1 MPFDFEEYIENIE
14 KKAAKNDIGKMIA
27 SGIGVGIDENSY
39 LAITAMENVYV
50 ELETLTKNA
59 AKNAEKL
66 AKKTQERELKNL
78 KNALELEF
86 ISEQEYYEKLK
97 KYRDE
102 NLREGSDNWY
112 KYTEEIIR
120 YNKRLSEEA
129 EKEQLRMM
137 KTVKELQAE
146 LENNLKTDD
155 GPWFSSLR
163 VILKGAGLGGGDEA
177 FTWNKLEDFQGEID
191 ELQRYRQAI
200 LSLKELGNIPDGV
213 FSDIAQMDVS
223 EGLLAANTILSA
235 SDEVRERFIKGY
247 NTRNSLA
254 GSIAGELNGV
264 LNKEALAEAGIY
276 SAEVFNSG
284 YFKADSEEKTA
295 FVKELEKS
303 FKEIPQSYYDLGI
316 SSGEA
321 FGQGF
326 ESQLVVVM
334 AEAREYMLSAM
345 SQLVSEVTARVSGE
359 GADFKSGTSNTYN
372 TSYTF
377 NSSRDTTTVQLQAA
391 RNAATLER
399 LRGGN

>member
-1 MPFDFEEYIENIE
+1 MSFEFEKYIENME
-14 KKAAKNDIGKMIA
+14 AKAAKNDIGKMIA

-78 KNALELEF
+78 KNALELEL

-102 NLREGSDNWY
+102 NLREGSDSWY
-112 KYTEEIIR
+112 KYTEEIIK
-120 YNKRLSEEA
+120 YNKRLAEEA
-129 EKEQLRMM
+129 AEEQLRMM
-137 KTVKELQAE
+137 ETVKKLQTD
-146 LENNLKTDD
+146 LENNLKSDD
-155 GPWFSSLR
+155 GPWFSSLK
-163 VILKGAGLGGGDEA
+163 VILRGTGLGGGDEA
-177 FTWNKLEDFQGEID
+177 FTWNKLEDFQTEIE

-200 LSLKELGNIPDGV
+200 LSLRDLGNIPDGV
-213 FSDIAQMDVS
+213 FSDISQMDVS

-235 SDEVRERFIKGY
+235 SDEMREKFIKGY

-254 GSIAGELNGV
+254 GSIAGELNGI

-284 YFKADSEEKTA
+284 YFKTDSTEKTA

-303 FKEIPQSYYDLGI
+303 FEEIPQSYYDLGI
-316 SSGEA
+316 SSGKA

-326 ESQLVVVM
+326 ESQLSVVM
-334 AEAREYMLSAM
+334 AEAREYMLSVM
-345 SQLVSEVTARVSGE
+345 SQLASEVTEKMYNMEQALRN
-359 GADFKSGTSNTYN
+359 GTLNTYN

-377 NSSRDTTTVQLQAA
+377 NSSRDTTTVQLKTAKDA
-391 RNAATLER
+391 ETLRR

>member
-1 MPFDFEEYIENIE
+1 MSFDFEKYIENME
-14 KKAAKNDIGKMIA
+14 TKAAKNDIGKMIA

-78 KNALELEF
+78 KNALELQF

-102 NLREGSDNWY
+102 NLREGSDSWY
-112 KYTEEIIR
+112 KYTEEIIK
-120 YNKRLSEEA
+120 YNKRLAEEA
-129 EKEQLRMM
+129 AEEQLRMM
-137 KTVKELQAE
+137 ETVKELQTD
-146 LENNLKTDD
+146 LENNLKSDD

-163 VILKGAGLGGGDEA
+163 VILKEAGLGGGDEA
-177 FTWNKLEDFQGEID
+177 FTWNKLEDFQTEID

-200 LSLKELGNIPDGV
+200 LSLRDLGNIPDGV
-213 FSDIAQMDVS
+213 FSDIARMDVS

-235 SDEVRERFIKGY
+235 SDEMREKFIKGY
-247 NTRNSLA
+247 NTRNFLA
-254 GSIAGELNGV
+254 GSIAEELNGI

-284 YFKADSEEKTA
+284 YFKIDSTEKTA
-295 FVKELEKS
+295 FIKELEKS
-303 FKEIPQSYYDLGI
+303 FDDIPQSYYDLGI

-326 ESQLVVVM
+326 ENQLAVVM

-345 SQLVSEVTARVSGE
+345 GQMVSEVTARVSSE
-359 GADFKSGTSNTYN
+359 GVIFGNGASNTYN
-372 TSYTF
+372 TNYTF
-377 NSSRDTTTVQLQAA
+377 NSSRDTTTVQLKTA
-391 RNAATLER
+391 RDAATLER